1 MKATWRAC
9 VVVGAMATVLA
20 PAAVVASQP
29 TPGGRVDIRDV
40 VSEAPP
46 AVQVLLRVYDGAG
59 LEVGGLRPETFSVF
73 EDDQLVQNVDVRAS
87 HPEEGP
93 LTVSLLIDTSGSMRE
108 DQMRGA
114 IDGAKTF
121 LGTLTPEDQVEVYGF
136 GREAEQ
142 PVLQF
147 GEARDPARIDA
158 LTPGGDTPMR
168 DAIVAAVGRLAQQPS
183 PNRAIILLTDGE
195 DDGSLNPPEAVLDA
209 LTANGVKLY
218 GLALGG
224 VDTAELVQLTAS
236 QPGRVATVTDASQ
249 LNSVYR
255 DMSAGLASEY
265 RLAWESTA
273 GVGDHTIAV
282 HVMAPGVD
290 AQATRS
296 FTLGGGPEIPP
307 EPESSSAGIVIAVV
321 AGVAALG
328 ALLAVLLLRR
338 KPALATVGGARPS
351 APAPFTPTPPP
362 PGPASPFALAGAN
375 GTFPLIGSGIV
386 VGRDPRAHI
395 VIDDGTV
402 SRTHARFDI
411 DPNGVWIEDLGSANG
426 TKVNGAPA
434 GRELLNVGDVISLG
448 DHTLTLVRSA

>member
-1 MKATWRAC
+1 
-9 VVVGAMATVLA
+9 
-20 PAAVVASQP
+20 
-29 TPGGRVDIRDV
+29 
-40 VSEAPP
+40 
-46 AVQVLLRVYDGAG
+46 
-59 LEVGGLRPETFSVF
+59 
-73 EDDQLVQNVDVRAS
+73 
-87 HPEEGP
+87 
-93 LTVSLLIDTSGSMRE
+93 
-108 DQMRGA
+108 MRGA

-136 GREAEQ
+136 GRETEQ
-142 PVLQF
+142 PVLRF
-147 GEARDPARIDA
+147 GEPRDPARIDA

-168 DAIVAAVGRLAQQPS
+168 DAIVAAVGRLGQQPS

-195 DDGSLNPPEAVLDA
+195 DDGSLNPPQAVLDV

-296 FTLGGGPEIPP
+296 FTLGGSHEP
-307 EPESSSAGIVIAVV
+307 EPEPERSSSSAGIVIAVV
-321 AGVAALG
+321 AGVAALV

-338 KPALATVGGARPS
+338 RPALATVGGVRPS
-351 APAPFTPTPPP
+351 VQASFTPTPPP

-434 GRELLNVGDVISLG
+434 SRELLNVGDVISLG